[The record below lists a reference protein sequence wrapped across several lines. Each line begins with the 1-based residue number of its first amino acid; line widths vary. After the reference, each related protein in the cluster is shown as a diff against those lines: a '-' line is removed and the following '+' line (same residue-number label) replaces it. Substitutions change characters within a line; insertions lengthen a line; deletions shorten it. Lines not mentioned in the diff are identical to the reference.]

1 VSAKRSAWIV
11 AAVFL
16 PWADALPGYINYR
29 IWAAAHPGQ
38 AISERQTA
46 DGVLLESFAAM
57 DGGGFRVAERRYA
70 DFVYLSRVRPPL
82 AGNYVQSFT
91 APAGDSHCIE
101 FPSYVAPPPAGMC
114 HAVTTSERPISRYA
128 YYVDPTLVVANGS
141 ALFPVYATRKYVYEI
156 ETGRVLAERWTF
168 IYRSWLARLTTI
180 LPVQTMR
187 LEGPNFQLQDVIVP
201 TPDSH
206 GESNVGNL

>member
-29 IWAAAHPGQ
+29 VWAAAHPGR
-38 AISERQTA
+38 AITEKQTA
-46 DGVLLESFAAM
+46 DGVLLESLVAM
-57 DGGGFRVAERRYA
+57 DGGGFRIRERRYS
-70 DFVYLSRVRPPL
+70 DFMRRSGIRPPL
-82 AGNYVQSFT
+82 AGAYVQSFM
-91 APAGDSHCIE
+91 APAGDSRCVE
-101 FPSYVAPPPAGMC
+101 LPSYVAPPPAGMC

-128 YYVDPTLVVANGS
+128 YYVDPEVVVANGS

-156 ETGRVLAERWTF
+156 ATGRVLAERWTF
-168 IYRSWLARLTTI
+168 IYRSWLARFTTI

-187 LEGPNFQLQDVIVP
+187 FEGPNFELQDVVVP
-201 TPDSH
+201 APDSH